1 MFKNKKGE
9 SVMKKAIVSTN
20 PIKAKVVKT
29 FKNKFNA
36 TKITTVVYDD
46 KAKIYTANC
55 FRKFVFLDNHQI
67 NESELND
74 TELKDSRLC

>member
-1 MFKNKKGE
+1 MFNINKNERGDKG
-9 SVMKKAIVSTN
+9 MKKAIVSTN

-67 NESELND
+67 HESELKENQ
-74 TELKDSRLC
+74 

>member
-1 MFKNKKGE
+1 
-9 SVMKKAIVSTN
+9 MKKAIVSTN

-36 TKITTVVYDD
+36 TKITTVVYDN

-55 FRKFVFLDNHQI
+55 FKKKHNHFKQFIFLGNNKI
-67 NESELND
+67 NELELNQ
-74 TELKDSRLC
+74 